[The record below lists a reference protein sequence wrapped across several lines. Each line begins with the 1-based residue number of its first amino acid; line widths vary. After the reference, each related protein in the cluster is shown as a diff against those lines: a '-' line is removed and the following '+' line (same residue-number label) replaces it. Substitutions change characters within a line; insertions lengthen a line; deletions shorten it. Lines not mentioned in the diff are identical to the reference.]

1 MLGQR
6 LTRSG
11 GAMGKA
17 KSCYIKAAQSEHVLQ
32 IEFIHYQR
40 AAVTPHYAPALDALS
55 LSFDVR
61 LPLTARALITT
72 TVRASLYNSLCDKM
86 HFDAARVICQL
97 IFAVERRTFCV

>member
-40 AAVTPHYAPALDALS
+40 AAVTPHYAPALDA
-55 LSFDVR
+55 R

-72 TVRASLYNSLCDKM
+72 TVRASLYNQHCSVTKCTLM
-86 HFDAARVICQL
+86 LLA
-97 IFAVERRTFCV
+97 

>member
-40 AAVTPHYAPALDALS
+40 AAVTPHYAPALS
-55 LSFDVR
+55 LS
-61 LPLTARALITT
+61 
-72 TVRASLYNSLCDKM
+72 
-86 HFDAARVICQL
+86 
-97 IFAVERRTFCV
+97 

>member
-40 AAVTPHYAPALDALS
+40 AAVTPHYAPALSLDA
-55 LSFDVR
+55 R
-61 LPLTARALITT
+61 LPLAARALITT

-97 IFAVERRTFCV
+97 IFAVEQRTFCV